1 MYEAYDVILTGIDD
15 AVADRAEAINSIAS
29 LLEMESEELKHLIDT
44 SSWIVVKKGI
54 RLADAQNYRH
64 HINRRGGYCN
74 YRPTRDQGTE
84 LELEPQLMDNDITRV
99 LLTGTLGVT
108 AHQASTL
115 KKEIQQQS
123 VLPKML
129 NSRFRLYALVGLCWM
144 VGAGMGATA
153 VALYRGGFST
163 GLNCLPAPSESE
175 PASAT
180 LAPPQRQPRK
190 KPAPDVIAP

>member
-1 MYEAYDVILTGIDD
+1 MYEAYDVILTGIDS
-15 AVADRAEAINSIAS
+15 AVADRAETINNIAA
-29 LLEMESEELKHLIDT
+29 LLEMESEELKYLIDNNP
-44 SSWIVVKKGI
+44 SIVVKKGI
-54 RLADAQNYRH
+54 RLDDAQNYQH
-64 HINRRGGYCN
+64 HIHRRGGYCN
-74 YRPTRDQGTE
+74 YRPTRGKGVE
-84 LELEPQLMDNDITRV
+84 LELEPQLMGNDIAGAI
-99 LLTGTLGVT
+99 LTGTVGVT
-108 AHQASTL
+108 ANKASSL

-180 LAPPQRQPRK
+180 LAPPRRQPRK
-190 KPAPDVIAP
+190 KPAPDVVAP